1 MPKMYRIVGGAS
13 YTWEYVNAKKPTGD
27 RDPEDMVLATS
38 MESWQS
44 EQAAENAIKE
54 MKEKRVKRMGD
65 RP

>member
-1 MPKMYRIVGGAS
+1 MYRIVGGAS
-13 YTWEYVNAKKPTGD
+13 YTWEYVNAKKETGD
-27 RDPEDMVLATS
+27 RDPEDKVLATS

-65 RP
+65 RL